1 MKKRSLEEL
10 DNVLEEI
17 IALNP
22 KWVKEIDDIIKKQ
35 LNSNDRCGRLEE
47 GKRKN
52 NKG

>member
-17 IALNP
+17 IARNP

-35 LNSNDRCGRLEE
+35 LNSGRLEE

-52 NKG
+52 NTG